1 MTTIKMIRPPTTMS
15 TSTLNDDFNVNTCT
29 AKSPTCSQSAG
40 NCESDKK
47 SFPQKGQLNYHLVDC
62 PLCKSMIQVA
72 DHLSIPNESRFK
84 SDTRTADG
92 LRERYSKV
100 LARTHCSKYCHAY
113 FFEVAD
119 RNDYITRDT
128 FARNPDRNG
137 ASFLLTS
144 FICSKDMPTLSTVS
158 ALKRSHNWD
167 SYTTLISVLKGLFA
181 AVNSAGLRFLN
192 NTLRAETFPRYIPVI
207 DKTLEGIRRAT
218 WISKVATFFDKVIKA
233 VEAQRDT
240 TPSHLCPD
248 VLQKKIKECI
258 RNEILTAENDER
270 TNDTTFMSV
279 PFALR
284 LYAYY
289 QINNNGTQ
297 QVS

>member
-1 MTTIKMIRPPTTMS
+1 
-15 TSTLNDDFNVNTCT
+15 
-29 AKSPTCSQSAG
+29 
-40 NCESDKK
+40 
-47 SFPQKGQLNYHLVDC
+47 
-62 PLCKSMIQVA
+62 MIQVA
-72 DHLSIPNESRFK
+72 DHLSLPNESQLK
-84 SDTRTADG
+84 SVVKTADG
-92 LRERYSKV
+92 LREIYSKV
-100 LARTHCSKYCHAY
+100 LARTHCSEKKHAY
-113 FFEVAD
+113 FFEIVD
-119 RNDYITRDT
+119 RNDYISRYT
-128 FARNPDRNG
+128 FASNPDRNG
-137 ASFLLTS
+137 ASFLLAS
-144 FICSKDMPTLSTVS
+144 FICSKDIPPLSTIS
-158 ALKRSHNWD
+158 ALNRLNKWD
-167 SYTTLISVLKGLFA
+167 SYTTLISVLKGLFVT
-181 AVNSAGLRFLN
+181 VNSAGLRFLN